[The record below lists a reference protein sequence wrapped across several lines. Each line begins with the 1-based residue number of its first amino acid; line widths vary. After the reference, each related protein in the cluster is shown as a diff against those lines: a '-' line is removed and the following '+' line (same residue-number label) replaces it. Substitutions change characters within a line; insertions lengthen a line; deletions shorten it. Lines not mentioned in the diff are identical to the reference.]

1 MRLAELF
8 EQARTVTIAA
18 NRHDPKSRILV
29 GITVGSSTSRAT
41 GRFGPFRAQF
51 SRMIRWIIGPCFILP
66 LCGVIAGT
74 TPLTLKDVSLMLRSG
89 YSSDAVVKE
98 LAEKK
103 FAAAFDQTMETEL
116 VKAGASQ
123 SLIDVFRSGVYQLS
137 PEEIASAKTRAANQN
152 RSEANSVAPITNS
165 GQAVSQSGVPQTP
178 APAQQGGAMY
188 DHLKDDLVYWHEGS
202 LVPFD
207 NEALER
213 KKLYLLFFS
222 AIWSKEGRQF
232 TSQLADYYNR
242 VHPQH
247 SDFEIVFF
255 SADRSEFAMQNYVS
269 QTNMPWPIVA
279 YDKLQGKAG
288 ALAGAFT
295 HKIPRLILAEAS
307 GRVLSDSG
315 ESQPNFDKVLTDLDK
330 LLAVS
335 N

>member
-1 MRLAELF
+1 
-8 EQARTVTIAA
+8 
-18 NRHDPKSRILV
+18 
-29 GITVGSSTSRAT
+29 
-41 GRFGPFRAQF
+41 
-51 SRMIRWIIGPCFILP
+51 MIRWIIG
-66 LCGVIAGT
+66 LCLICPVCYLIAGT
-74 TPLTLKDVSLMLRSG
+74 APLTFKDVSLMLRSG

-98 LAEKK
+98 LAAKK
-103 FAAAFDQTMETEL
+103 FADVFDPTMETEL

-123 SLIDVFRSGVYQLS
+123 SLIDAFRSGVYQLS
-137 PEEIASAKTRAANQN
+137 PSEIASAKTREANQS
-152 RSEANSVAPITNS
+152 RIEANPVATIVNT
-165 GQAVSQSGVPQTP
+165 GQAASQTGAAQPS
-178 APAQQGGAMY
+178 APAQQGGPMY

-207 NEALER
+207 NELLER

-247 SDFEIVFF
+247 PDFEIVFF

-288 ALAGAFT
+288 ALAGSLT
-295 HKIPRLILAEAS
+295 HKIPRLVLAEAS